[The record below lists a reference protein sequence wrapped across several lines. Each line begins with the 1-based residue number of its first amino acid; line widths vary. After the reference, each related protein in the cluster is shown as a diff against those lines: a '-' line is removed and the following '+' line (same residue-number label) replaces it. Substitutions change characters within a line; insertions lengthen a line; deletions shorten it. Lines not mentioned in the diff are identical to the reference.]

1 MRRNSYN
8 KILQVITSYYY
19 ELLYIFII
27 FNKRSI
33 SFDNQK
39 TITKVVKN
47 FITQKFY
54 NTKSL

>member
-8 KILQVITSYYY
+8 NILQVITTYYY

-33 SFDNQK
+33 RFDNQK
-39 TITKVVKN
+39 TITIVVKN
-47 FITQKFY
+47 LISQKAY
-54 NTKSL
+54 N